1 MSEKRE
7 EIQKIFTQAKNGA
20 KEMIQDKKQEEI
32 KQEITKEV
40 KQTQQAAD
48 KVPLLFMTEINT
60 NLDKAA
66 IGIFKEALKKLKFGQ
81 LPDIDLFT
89 KEVKTTYV
97 FTLFR
102 FLKHSSTPHLIWF
115 CPKRIMLKNSE
126 NRLDRQL
133 TTK

>member
-1 MSEKRE
+1 MAEEKAKPVSTSEKRE

-20 KEMIQDKKQEEI
+20 KEMIQEKKNEEV

-60 NLDKAA
+60 NLDKTA

-81 LPDIDLFT
+81 LPDIDMFT
-89 KEVKTTYV
+89 KEVS
-97 FTLFR
+97 TLV
-102 FLKHSSTPHLIWF
+102 
-115 CPKRIMLKNSE
+115 C
-126 NRLDRQL
+126 
-133 TTK
+133 